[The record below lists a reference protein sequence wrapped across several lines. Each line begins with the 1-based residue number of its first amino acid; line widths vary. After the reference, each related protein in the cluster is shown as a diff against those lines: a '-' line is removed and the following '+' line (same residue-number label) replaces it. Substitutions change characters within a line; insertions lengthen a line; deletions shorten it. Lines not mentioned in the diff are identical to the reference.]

1 MTPRAARS
9 TKAALLSLAILIFGS
24 APVVMGQPAAV
35 KETTEDTADYT
46 IGPKDLIEIRVLEI
60 PELNVERRVKE
71 NGTIDL
77 PMIGEFSVNGLS
89 PMQANERLATILTA
103 EYVNRANV
111 SIVVKEF
118 SNKPLSILGAVAR
131 PGSLNI
137 AGRYTL
143 LQAISAA
150 GGLTEQAGKK
160 IFVIRTAEN
169 GESDVLEIQ
178 TDDLFR
184 ISSAKWNIP
193 IYPSDVV
200 NIPARTTVKVFCL
213 GEVRAP
219 GALEFDSDDRIS
231 LLSVIAQAGGLTD
244 RASKR
249 ITITRRGA
257 QGKDVET
264 IVDYK
269 DLIGGRLRDPQLQA
283 DDVVIVKQS
292 FF

>member
-1 MTPRAARS
+1 MTLPALRS
-9 TKAALLSLAILIFGS
+9 TKANFLLLAFAIGAVSLSALAQATPEL
-24 APVVMGQPAAV
+24 PAG
-35 KETTEDTADYT
+35 ERTGDYV
-46 IGPKDLIEIRVLEI
+46 IGPKDLIEVRVLEI

-71 NGTIDL
+71 NGAIDL
-77 PMIGEFSVNGLS
+77 PMIGEFSLNGKTAV
-89 PMQANERLATILTA
+89 QASERLSAVLTA

-118 SNKPLSILGAVAR
+118 SNKPLSILGAVAQ

-137 AGRYTL
+137 PGKYTL

-150 GGLTEQAGKK
+150 GGLTAQAGKK
-160 IFVIRTAEN
+160 IFVIRTVEN
-169 GESDVLEIQ
+169 GESQVLEIQ

-184 ISSAKWNIP
+184 STSAKWNIP
-193 IYPSDVV
+193 VYPSDIV
-200 NIPARTTVKVFCL
+200 NIPAKTTVKVFCL
-213 GEVRAP
+213 GEVREP

-244 RASKR
+244 RASRK
-249 ITITRRGA
+249 ITVTRRGEN
-257 QGKDVET
+257 GRDIET

-269 DLIGGRLRDPQLQA
+269 DLIGGKITDPTLQA